1 MPRNDRSRQQKLMKK
16 RRKDKLRRKARAGIS
31 LSQSGL
37 ERKRIL
43 EARGY
48 PIHECL
54 IAPDWREEGLAQI
67 LLSRIQPD
75 GNLAAGVYLVDI
87 LCLGLKNTFANANLS
102 TSSYRARLRDPI
114 RDRQGLETCP
124 IDLAHT
130 IVYGGIDFAGQFG
143 FQPHRDFKL
152 SRHIL
157 EDRDGLVLRGD
168 VEFGRDGKPLYVS
181 GPHDDVRRIVAQL
194 QASAGEG
201 NFDFMIGGPTGEPPL
216 RQ

>member
-1 MPRNDRSRQQKLMKK
+1 M
-16 RRKDKLRRKARAGIS
+16 
-31 LSQSGL
+31 
-37 ERKRIL
+37 
-43 EARGY
+43 
-48 PIHECL
+48 
-54 IAPDWREEGLAQI
+54 
-67 LLSRIQPD
+67 LSRIQPD
-75 GNLAAGVYLVDI
+75 GNLVAGVYLVDI

-114 RDRQGLETCP
+114 RNMQGLETCP

-152 SRHIL
+152 SRHLL
-157 EDRDGLVLRGD
+157 EDREGLVLRGD
-168 VEFGRDGKPLYVS
+168 VEFGKDGRPVYVS
-181 GPHDDVRRIVAQL
+181 GPDDDVRRIVAQL

-201 NFDFMIGGPTGEPPL
+201 NFDFMIGGPNGEPRL